1 LCKLLFSTPT
11 TTIGNAD
18 NVDILLEV
26 GVFSNLPNAQQSISP
41 STKNAKQANGNAKG
55 VGQ

>member
-1 LCKLLFSTPT
+1 MTLFAQVSEYV
-11 TTIGNAD
+11 D
-18 NVDILLEV
+18 KVDILLEV

>member
-1 LCKLLFSTPT
+1 MAASTPT
-11 TTIGNAD
+11 TTIGNVD
-18 NVDILLEV
+18 NVDILLEAV
-26 GVFSNLPNAQQSISP
+26 GKFSNLPNAQHSISP